1 MDKKMSQADPSDTPQ
16 AVSRSSVAFLSGT
29 FLSRLTGLARDMTM
43 AIVFGSNPAIAAFM
57 VAFRFANLIRRLFGE
72 GPLSSGFIP
81 HFEQMRA
88 ISPEKGAKFVRDLL
102 FSLSLFLIL
111 LIGIAE
117 IVLWGIWKWG
127 NLHPDNAQILYL
139 TILMLPGAL
148 FICLFGLSSSLLQC
162 ERRFFLT
169 GFAPAAFN
177 GVWITATLMLKGRDP
192 SLAVLPLSFAI
203 IIAFFTQW
211 AMLAPQTFALL
222 KRPLSWKECF
232 SPQLFSSQLSL
243 IVKPFLLGVIGVG
256 AVQINSALDG
266 VFARCASLEGPA
278 YLWYAIRIEQFPL
291 ALFGVALSAAL
302 LPSLSRALKEGIND
316 QYLRLLRFAFRRS
329 FSLIFPCALGI
340 FVLGLAGINFLY
352 GHGDFNMEDIHQTAV
367 CLWGYGLGLVPSVF
381 VLMLAPAFYA
391 KKEFKIP
398 TIGSLSSVVLH
409 LLLTSVFVFG
419 LKWGA
424 FSIAVA
430 TSIAA
435 WFNYF
440 YLFYHLAKRIGEPLL
455 DARVFRSYFKTA
467 TCTLIAGVATLFV
480 GYFFVGDPTF
490 KIATG
495 IIDATLSRDVPT
507 QCLQFLAMSGTFIL
521 MFFSYAWMLNAED
534 ILELI
539 GVKRKSFALNS
550 NE

>member
-1 MDKKMSQADPSDTPQ
+1 MSQAGPSDTPQ
-16 AVSRSSVAFLSGT
+16 TVSRSSVAFLSGT
-29 FLSRLTGLARDMTM
+29 FLSRLTGLGRDTAM

-72 GPLSSGFIP
+72 GTLSSGFIP
-81 HFEQMRA
+81 HFEQLRA
-88 ISPEKGAKFVRDLL
+88 VSPQKGAKFVRDLL

-111 LIGIAE
+111 LIGVIE

-127 NLHPDNAQILYL
+127 NLHSDNAQILYL

-162 ERRFFLT
+162 ERHFFLT
-169 GFAPAAFN
+169 GFAPVAFN
-177 GVWITATLMLKGRDP
+177 GVWIIAILMLKETDAFLAILLL
-192 SLAVLPLSFAI
+192 SLAI
-203 IIAFFTQW
+203 IIAFFMQW
-211 AMLAPQTFALL
+211 AVLAPQTFALL
-222 KRPLSWKECF
+222 KRSLSWKECF
-232 SPQLFSSQLSL
+232 TPQLFSSQLRL
-243 IVKPFLLGVIGVG
+243 IIKPFFLGIIGVG

-278 YLWYAIRIEQFPL
+278 YLWYAIRIEQLPL

-302 LPSLSRALKEGIND
+302 LPSLSRALKEEINH

-329 FSLIFPCALGI
+329 FSLIFPCAFGI

-352 GHGDFNMEDIHQTAV
+352 GHGEFNGEDIYQTVV

-381 VLMLAPAFYA
+381 VLILAPAFYA
-391 KKEFKIP
+391 KKEFQIP
-398 TIGSLSSVVLH
+398 MIGSMSSVVLH
-409 LLLTSVFVFG
+409 LLITSVFVFG
-419 LKWGA
+419 LNWGA

-430 TSIAA
+430 TSLAA

-440 YLFYHLAKRIGEPLL
+440 FLSYHLAKRIGEPLL
-455 DARVFRSYFKTA
+455 DISVFRSFFKTGI
-467 TCTLIAGVATLFV
+467 CTLIASVATLLV
-480 GYFFVGDPTF
+480 GYFFVGDATF

-495 IIDATLSRDVPT
+495 NIDVTFSRDIPT
-507 QCLQFLAMSGTFIL
+507 QCLHFLALSGTFIL

-539 GVKRKSFALNS
+539 GVKRKSCALNS
-550 NE
+550 IE

>member
-1 MDKKMSQADPSDTPQ
+1 MSSQAGPSDTPQ
-16 AVSRSSVAFLSGT
+16 SVSRSSVAFLSGT
-29 FLSRLTGLARDMTM
+29 FLSRLTGLCRDTAM
-43 AIVFGSNPAIAAFM
+43 AIVFGSHPAIAAFM

-72 GPLSSGFIP
+72 GPLSSGFVP

-88 ISPEKGAKFVRDLL
+88 ISPEKSAKFVRDLL
-102 FSLSLFLIL
+102 FSLSVLLIL
-111 LIGIAE
+111 LIGVVE

-169 GFAPAAFN
+169 GFAPVAFN
-177 GVWITATLMLKGRDP
+177 GIWIVTTWMLKGRDP
-192 SLAVLPLSFAI
+192 SIAILPLSLAI
-203 IIAFFTQW
+203 IVAFFMQW
-211 AMLAPQTFALL
+211 AMVAPQTFALL
-222 KRPLSWKECF
+222 KRSLSWKECF
-232 SPQLFSSQLSL
+232 SPQLFSSPLRL
-243 IVKPFLLGVIGVG
+243 IVKPLFLGIIGVG

-278 YLWYAIRIEQFPL
+278 YLWYAIRIEQLPL
-291 ALFGVALSAAL
+291 GLFGIALSAAL
-302 LPSLSRALKEGIND
+302 LPSLSRALQEGVND
-316 QYLRLLRFAFRRS
+316 RYLRLLRFAFRRS

-340 FVLGLAGINFLY
+340 FVLGLAGINLLY
-352 GHGDFNMEDIHQTAV
+352 GHGGFSVEDTYRTAI

-391 KKEFKIP
+391 KKEFRIP
-398 TIGSLSSVVLH
+398 MIGSVISVLLH
-409 LLLTSVFVFG
+409 LLVTSLFVFG

-440 YLFYHLAKRIGEPLL
+440 YLSYHLTRRMGESLF
-455 DARVFRSYFKTA
+455 DATVFHSFFKTA
-467 TCTLIAGVATLFV
+467 VCTSVASVATLFV
-480 GYFFVGDPTF
+480 GHFFISDPTI
-490 KIATG
+490 KIVTG
-495 IIDATLSRDVPT
+495 NSDVIFSRDVST
-507 QCLQFLAMSGTFIL
+507 QCLQFLALSGTFIL

-539 GVKRKSFALNS
+539 GIKRKSFRT
-550 NE
+550 E